1 MGQFLEVEGKGRWRD
16 PERIGNHGRGQSLRH
31 KQPEDCQAGLLRQGG
46 KGSDDRFIVHV
57 SMIVEVSLIR

>member
-1 MGQFLEVEGKGRWRD
+1 
-16 PERIGNHGRGQSLRH
+16 
-31 KQPEDCQAGLLRQGG
+31 LRQGG